1 MKAIKMKSGRW
12 RVSVY
17 DYTDPEGRQHNKTFT
32 GDTKKEALQKASNYS
47 GTAPVVM
54 TVAQAVGKYIETRE
68 PVLSPSTV
76 ASYRGILRTHLT
88 GAFGGKNAAKL
99 SKQDFQA
106 WISAL
111 AKTHSGKTV
120 ANCHGL
126 VTATLKHFYGAAP
139 QVRLPQKK
147 KPRLY
152 APTDEDICRV
162 LNASASDPELQRCIM
177 LGAFCGLRRGEICA
191 LSADDVDG
199 DQLIIDKAIARGPD
213 GYVQKPPKTDDSN
226 RVVDLPQS
234 VLDRLPKEGPFVES
248 SPNAITARFLRLVES
263 IGLPHFRF
271 HDLRHYFATRLA
283 YIGVPSRIICDM
295 GGWRTD
301 KMMKRVYLDVAQDE
315 LLKQKKRAAEYFDNL
330 KPTHNLRTTDA
341 QALKKA

>member
-17 DYTDPEGRQHNKTFT
+17 AYTDAEGKQHNKTFT
-32 GDTKKEALQKASNYS
+32 ADTKKEALQKAANYS
-47 GTAPVVM
+47 GEAPRMM
-54 TVAQAVGKYIETRE
+54 TILQAVESYVDLKSTVI
-68 PVLSPSTV
+68 SPSTLS
-76 ASYRGILRTHLT
+76 SYRGIIRTHLQ
-88 GAFGGKNAAKL
+88 GRFGQKNAAKL
-99 SKQDFQA
+99 SKAEFQA
-106 WISAL
+106 WVSEL
-111 AKTHSGKTV
+111 AKTRSPKTV

-126 VTATLKHFYGAAP
+126 VTASLKFHYGAAP

-162 LNASASDPELQRCIM
+162 LNASESDPELQLCIL

-191 LSADDVDG
+191 LTSDDVDG
-199 DQLIIDKAIARGPD
+199 DQLIIDKAIARGPG

-226 RVVDLPQS
+226 RVVDLPKS
-234 VLDRLPKEGPFVES
+234 VLDRLPEGRFVQS
-248 SPNAITARFLRLVES
+248 SPNAITARFIKLVDR

-283 YIGVPSRIICDM
+283 YIGVPNRIICDM

-315 LLKQKKRAAEYFDNL
+315 LQKQKKRAAEYFDNL
-330 KPTHNLRTTDA
+330 KPTHNLRTIAVPTS
-341 QALKKA
+341 KKA

>member
-47 GTAPVVM
+47 GTAPAVM
-54 TVAQAVGKYIETRE
+54 TIRQAVESYVNLKAS
-68 PVLSPSTV
+68 VLSPSTLS
-76 ASYRGILRTHLT
+76 SYRGIIRTHI
-88 GAFGGKNAAKL
+88 FGQFGQKNAAKL
-99 SKQDFQA
+99 SRADFQA
-106 WISAL
+106 WVSEM
-111 AKTHSGKTV
+111 AKTLSPKTV

-126 VTATLKHFYGAAP
+126 VTASLKFYYGAAP

-263 IGLPHFRF
+263 VGLPHFRF